1 MALIDDVTKICR
13 RLARMGWNELLAMHG
28 LNLNAKDIESELAR
42 ELTGID
48 RTAAGFEDFCLDG
61 NRAIEPGIPARSLL
75 YHAMASPLVHPAMSS
90 GSNPDP
96 TPYPTLEEIDT
107 VENYIYSL
115 TRCKLAD
122 FPGAVV
128 VVFSYQYRTAPRTAH
143 GLFAD
148 LVFSRTGV
156 SRVGTAPQNYDRIRR
171 SFWVAPPD
179 GTGGICAMPA
189 RFAAFLAMAAPPH
202 ASGVVL
208 DKLPDDKGRKFL
220 FPVQKLF
227 AGNECLGGESS
238 TLDIRFHQYHR
249 NEKLSRIHSHGKIP
263 AFPGF
268 DINASPY
275 VRDTENS
282 KDLLSLQT
290 VGSSALVVPN
300 NQEFLVRTAT
310 QTNSVSG
317 KNELVRFTVPPERGR
332 DDRFSTSLQIEFK
345 EKEGRQAP
353 EYVNIR
359 HQVTTSAGGK
369 QSITDLNAL
378 SDAKFTKLLRIG
390 GYEAAHFVDDTC
402 DGYVAATV
410 TGLSKKLPD
419 KPAYSLVTAP
429 DFFPLAD
436 QIEITHWAKQSL
448 VRLQDHFNQ
457 GSPEPLSSGR
467 LAANPHLQR
476 LEIDSPAFDRDDTTM
491 TAMVCCLQVG
501 SKVVQE
507 PKAAAFRDP
516 ATTFLPDGASDVFEP
531 GWDVSAAGDSKGQF
545 YAAFG
550 LGSPFPEDAKLC
562 AALNSF
568 WPAAAPDAAR
578 TFGRVTAP
586 TAIPM
591 LDIELGFHPD
601 HPSVKNGAQKT
612 RTGWDGEFGPFFE
625 TVQGAL
631 CVNYASLD
639 RSDYVS
645 NALAGKITVSGLMEV
660 SADELI
666 DRMEALEACIRQLPV
681 TPHVV
686 SATKLFLVAVEK
698 VSEWENRPDKGD
710 TRIAGPGFLYIF
722 ALPQNESERV
732 TSDIRRKRV
741 NVKETF
747 TCQVSIARGKAVS
760 LCFRKNDDVSRFISE
775 P

>member
-1 MALIDDVTKICR
+1 MAK
-13 RLARMGWNELLAMHG
+13 MGWSELLGMHG
-28 LNLNAKDIESELAR
+28 LNLNAKDLEAELAR

-48 RTAAGFEDFCLDG
+48 RTVAGFEDFCLDG

-90 GSNPDP
+90 GSSLDP
-96 TPYPTLEEIDT
+96 TAYPTLEEIDT

-115 TRCKLAD
+115 TKCKLAD
-122 FPGAVV
+122 FPSAVV
-128 VVFSYQYRTAPRTAH
+128 AVFSYQYRTAPRTAH

-148 LVFSRTGV
+148 LTFSRTGV
-156 SRVGTAPQNYDRIRR
+156 SRVGTVPPNYDRIRR

-189 RFAAFLAMAAPPH
+189 RFAAFLAMTEPVH

-208 DKLPDDKGRKFL
+208 DKQSGDKGRKFL

-227 AGNECLGGESS
+227 AGNECLGGETS
-238 TLDIRFHQYHR
+238 TLNLEFHQYHR
-249 NEKLSRIHSHGKIP
+249 NEKLSRIHTHGRIP
-263 AFPGF
+263 ALAGF
-268 DINASPY
+268 DIKAFPFI
-275 VRDTENS
+275 RDTENT
-282 KDLLSLQT
+282 KDLLSLKT
-290 VGSSALVVPN
+290 TGSSALVVPKD
-300 NQEFLVRTAT
+300 QEFLVRTAT
-310 QTNSVSG
+310 QTNAVSN
-317 KNELVRFTVPPERGR
+317 KNELLRFTVPPARSD
-332 DDRFSTSLQIEFK
+332 DDRFSTSLQIEFE
-345 EKEGRQAP
+345 EKVGRQAP

-359 HQVTTSAGGK
+359 HQVTTSSGGK
-369 QSITDLNAL
+369 QSITDLNVL
-378 SDAKFTKLLRIG
+378 SEAKFTKLIKEG

-402 DGYVAATV
+402 DGYVAAKV

-436 QIEITHWAKQSL
+436 QIEITHWAKQSHI
-448 VRLQDHFNQ
+448 RLQDHFNE

-476 LEIDSPAFDRDDTTM
+476 LDIDSPAFDRDDKTM
-491 TAMVCCLQVG
+491 TAMVSCLKVG

-507 PKAAAFRDP
+507 PKPAIFRDP
-516 ATTFLPDGASDVFEP
+516 ATTFLPDGASDIFAP

-568 WPAAAPDAAR
+568 WPAVAPDASR
-578 TFGRVTAP
+578 TFGPDVLRPFGVPTSP

-591 LDIELGFHPD
+591 LDAELGFHPK
-601 HPSVKNGAQKT
+601 HPSVKNGVQKT
-612 RTGWDGEFGPFFE
+612 RVGWDGEFGPFFE
-625 TVQGAL
+625 TVQGSL
-631 CVNYASLD
+631 FVNYASLD

-645 NALAGKITVSGLMEV
+645 NALAGKITVTSLMDI
-660 SADELI
+660 SALELI

-681 TPHVV
+681 SPHVV
-686 SATKLFLVAVEK
+686 SATKLFLVTAEK
-698 VSEWENRPDKGD
+698 VSAWENRLDKGD
-710 TRIAGPGFLYIF
+710 PRIAGTGYLYVF
-722 ALPQNESERV
+722 AFPQNQKEQD
-732 TSDIRRKRV
+732 TNDLRRKRTI
-741 NVKETF
+741 VKETY
-747 TCQVSIARGKAVS
+747 TCQISIAHGKAVS
-760 LCFRKNDDVSRFISE
+760 LCFRKNDEVFRFVSQ